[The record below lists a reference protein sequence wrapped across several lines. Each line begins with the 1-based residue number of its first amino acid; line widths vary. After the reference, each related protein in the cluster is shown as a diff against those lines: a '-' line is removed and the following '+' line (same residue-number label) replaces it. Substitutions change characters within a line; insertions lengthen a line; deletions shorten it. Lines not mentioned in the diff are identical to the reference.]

1 MIRLLLSIAFFIA
14 ASSTFCAA
22 IVVVAFYRWI
32 TRDERRQEPP
42 YEFHVE
48 PYDFDPRGRMPLRGV
63 FVGKPKSEYPRQTV
77 ADIVAFNAYRAAKK
91 RGRA

>member
-1 MIRLLLSIAFFIA
+1 
-14 ASSTFCAA
+14 
-22 IVVVAFYRWI
+22 
-32 TRDERRQEPP
+32 
-42 YEFHVE
+42 
-48 PYDFDPRGRMPLRGV
+48 MPLRGV

>member
-22 IVVVAFYRWI
+22 IFVIGLYRFL
-32 TRDERRQEPP
+32 TQDERRREPP

-63 FVGKPKSEYPRQTV
+63 FVGKPKPEYPRQTV
-77 ADIVAFNAYRAAKK
+77 AEIVAFNAYRANRK